1 MYVMRRGMVV
11 RLWRFLNRG
20 DVFGEDMLISNSEL
34 QDHAQAVCM
43 SFVEIFVLSKTDLT
57 SLLREHPYASAPI
70 QKKIRMMIVTRSL
83 LYELSFAQTGRPPRS
98 WVPRSLA
105 SGYSIS
111 NEAPDLDQKIDHL
124 TAKVEAATAVAEGK
138 EPPSTWLS
146 RFERRLASGEDLN
159 MLHSPL
165 RLGSNH
171 PTGPPSPLRPRVER
185 PPAWLGGKQAVAQD
199 PLAEPGHLHVVVERA
214 RANMPLGLALI
225 PSGTGHLIVN
235 DVANGGLIQSSGA
248 NIIKGDQLVGVNGTR
263 VESLD
268 GFVELLHGLPL
279 GELVFEVLRPVEEPG
294 TAHEEVVP
302 SAEADAIS
310 GAVSGVTLD
319 SRQREQ
325 REEEQRHHHHHQQQQ
340 EEEQQQEE
348 QQQQQELKTTLQAM
362 LKMQQGL
369 QKQQRALF
377 LSMQAQS
384 QATLELSAS
393 QRKIQEELALLAD
406 VLIVASEVRKAT
418 AGAVAGA
425 GREVRKAMAGAV
437 AGVGPPPE
445 QLTQWRMERRYD
457 AARSQ
462 LASHLDEQRQIV

>member
-20 DVFGEDMLISNSEL
+20 EVFGEDMLISNSEL

-43 SFVEIFVLSKTDLT
+43 SYVETFVLSKTDLT

-325 REEEQRHHHHHQQQQ
+325 REQREEEHRHHHHQQQQ
-340 EEEQQQEE
+340 EEQQQEQE

-384 QATLELSAS
+384 QATLDLSTS

-425 GREVRKAMAGAV
+425 G
-437 AGVGPPPE
+437 PPPE
-445 QLTQWRMERRYD
+445 QLTQWHMERRYN
-457 AARSQ
+457 AARSH
-462 LASHLDEQRQIV
+462 LASHLHDEQRQIV